1 MDMEELVKSNEN
13 ALFELFKGDES
24 ACKKKEEFEAAFDK
38 VIKKEILPFLSRE
51 YIDRLYNFFLSLYRV
66 VSDRCGTAVRND
78 IADINNWYGNK
89 AEHLSEYEYD
99 MIITKIAE
107 INSIAELEE
116 YKKYLE
122 RKVFPVA
129 DTEQIKGILDEIDGK
144 YKVLKLVEEQKKKW
158 KEEEKIISKFRIG
171 MRVELNGLKG
181 EVIDVSTSK
190 VRVKFDI
197 GYTSWIEPEKLEIIS

>member
-24 ACKKKEEFEAAFDK
+24 ACKKKEEFEVAFDK
-38 VIKKEILPFLSRE
+38 VIKKEILPFLSKE

-158 KEEEKIISKFRIG
+158 KEKEKIISKFRIG